1 MGYLFEFLTV
11 IGSLGLF
18 IYGMKNM
25 SEGIQRIAGNRLR
38 ELLAALTSN
47 RFTGVLT
54 GFGTTALIQ
63 SSSATTVMVVSF
75 VNAGLLSLKQA
86 ISVIMGANIGTTI
99 TAVLI
104 TIFGFSKF
112 SLSSYAIPIIAI
124 AFPMMFSGNDRT
136 KNFSEFLI
144 GFAILFMG
152 LDALKESVPDVN
164 QIQGIHEL
172 IGSLNEYG
180 FLSLI
185 IFILIGTLLT
195 IIVQSSS
202 AAIALT
208 LTLCAKGI
216 IGFENAAAIV
226 LGENIGTTVTANLAA
241 LVGNVHAK
249 RAARAHLLFNLMG
262 VTWMILA
269 FPFFINAIDEFITS
283 TIGKSPLAVT
293 PDTEGHIE
301 TVNWGLTIFHISF
314 NIVNTFIFVWFVDLI
329 EKVVTKLVPI
339 KNKIDREYHLEYIDK
354 GLMGTPELSIL
365 EARKEVAKFGEL
377 TQRMMGFL
385 TDLFTAKEPKR
396 IEKRLKKIQKY
407 EDITDRIEI
416 EIADYLL
423 KVSEGEL
430 SEASSRR
437 LRSMLSIINEL
448 ERIGDVLFQMSK
460 NLEKKID
467 SKTWFTPEQ
476 RNMLIHMFDMLEKA
490 FTVMNT
496 NLDQDYNKV
505 NMDAADAL
513 QKEMRDFSDQIR
525 IEHLKSI
532 ENGDYNVR
540 SGLIYT
546 ELFTACEKLRD
557 HIYNINESAFG
568 KV

>member
-1 MGYLFEFLTV
+1 
-11 IGSLGLF
+11 
-18 IYGMKNM
+18 M
-25 SEGIQRIAGNRLR
+25 SEGIQRLAGNRLR

-86 ISVIMGANIGTTI
+86 ISVIMGANIGTTV

-104 TIFGFSKF
+104 TMFGFSKF
-112 SLSSYAIPIIAI
+112 SLSSWAIPIIAI
-124 AFPMMFSGNDRT
+124 AFPLMFSSNDRT

-152 LDALKESVPDVN
+152 LDALKHSVPDVN
-164 QIQGIHEL
+164 QIQGIHEF

-262 VTWMILA
+262 VFWMIFA
-269 FPFFINAIDEFITS
+269 FPFFINLIDDFMLGFT
-283 TIGKSPLAVT
+283 GNSPLNVSST
-293 PDTEGHIE
+293 SPDHIE
-301 TVNWGLTIFHISF
+301 TVNWGLTLFHISF
-314 NIVNTFIFVWFVDLI
+314 NVVNTFIFVWFVDLI
-329 EKVVTKLVPI
+329 ESVVTKMVTI

-430 SEASSRR
+430 SETSSRR

-460 NLEKKID
+460 NLEKKIE

-476 RNMLIHMFDMLEKA
+476 RNMLIHMFELIDKA
-490 FTVMNT
+490 FTIMNS
-496 NLDQDYNKV
+496 NLDKDYNKI
-505 NMDAADAL
+505 NMGEANDL
-513 QKEMRDFSDQIR
+513 EKEIRGFSDQIR
-525 IEHLKSI
+525 VEHLKSI
-532 ENGDYNVR
+532 ENGDYNIR

-557 HIYNINESAFG
+557 HIHNINESIYG

>member
-1 MGYLFEFLTV
+1 MDYIFGFLTV

-25 SEGIQRIAGNRLR
+25 SEGIQRLAGNRLR

-47 RFTGVLT
+47 RLTGVLT

-86 ISVIMGANIGTTI
+86 ISVIMGANIGTTV

-104 TIFGFSKF
+104 TMFGFSKF
-112 SLSSYAIPIIAI
+112 SLSSWAIPIIAI
-124 AFPMMFSGNDRT
+124 AFPLMFSSNDRT

-152 LDALKESVPDVN
+152 LDALKHSVPDVN
-164 QIQGIHEL
+164 QIQGIHEF

-262 VTWMILA
+262 VFWMIFA
-269 FPFFINAIDEFITS
+269 FPFFINLIDDFMLGFT
-283 TIGKSPLAVT
+283 GNSPLNVSST
-293 PDTEGHIE
+293 SPNHIE
-301 TVNWGLTIFHISF
+301 TVNWGLTLFHISF
-314 NIVNTFIFVWFVDLI
+314 NVVNTFIFVWFVDII
-329 EKVVTKLVPI
+329 ENVVTKMVTI

-430 SEASSRR
+430 SETSSRR

-460 NLEKKID
+460 NLEKKIE

-476 RNMLIHMFDMLEKA
+476 RNMLIHMFELIDKA
-490 FTVMNT
+490 FTIMNG
-496 NLDQDYNKV
+496 NLDKDYNKI
-505 NMDAADAL
+505 NMDEANDL
-513 QKEMRDFSDQIR
+513 EKEIRGFSDQIR
-525 IEHLKSI
+525 VEHLKSI
-532 ENGDYNVR
+532 ENGDYNIR

-557 HIYNINESAFG
+557 HIHNINESIYG

>member
-1 MGYLFEFLTV
+1 
-11 IGSLGLF
+11 
-18 IYGMKNM
+18 M
-25 SEGIQRIAGNRLR
+25 SEGIQRLAGNRLR

-86 ISVIMGANIGTTI
+86 ISVIMGANIGTTV

-104 TIFGFSKF
+104 TMFGFSKF
-112 SLSSYAIPIIAI
+112 SLSSWAIPIIAI
-124 AFPMMFSGNDRT
+124 AFPLMFSSNDRT

-152 LDALKESVPDVN
+152 LDALKHSVPDVN
-164 QIQGIHEL
+164 QIQGIHEF

-262 VTWMILA
+262 VFWMIFA
-269 FPFFINAIDEFITS
+269 FPFFINLIDDFMLGFT
-283 TIGKSPLAVT
+283 GNSPLNVSST
-293 PDTEGHIE
+293 SPDHIE
-301 TVNWGLTIFHISF
+301 TVNWGLTLFHISF
-314 NIVNTFIFVWFVDLI
+314 NVVNTFIFVWFVDLI
-329 EKVVTKLVPI
+329 ESVVTKMVTI

-430 SEASSRR
+430 SETSSRR

-460 NLEKKID
+460 NLEKKIE

-476 RNMLIHMFDMLEKA
+476 RNMLIHMFELIDKA
-490 FTVMNT
+490 FTIMNS
-496 NLDQDYNKV
+496 NLDKDYNKI
-505 NMDAADAL
+505 NMSEANDL
-513 QKEMRDFSDQIR
+513 EKEIRGFSDQIR
-525 IEHLKSI
+525 VEHLKSI
-532 ENGDYNVR
+532 ENGDYNIR

-557 HIYNINESAFG
+557 HIHNINESIYG

>member
-1 MGYLFEFLTV
+1 VDYIFGFLTV

-25 SEGIQRIAGNRLR
+25 SEGIQRLAGNRLR

-47 RFTGVLT
+47 RLTGVLT

-86 ISVIMGANIGTTI
+86 ISVIMGANIGTTV

-104 TIFGFSKF
+104 TMFGFSKF
-112 SLSSYAIPIIAI
+112 SLSSWAIPIIAI
-124 AFPMMFSGNDRT
+124 AFPLMFSSNDRT

-152 LDALKESVPDVN
+152 LDALKHSVPDVN
-164 QIQGIHEL
+164 QIQGIHEF

-262 VTWMILA
+262 VFWMIFA
-269 FPFFINAIDEFITS
+269 FPFFINLIDDFMLGFT
-283 TIGKSPLAVT
+283 GNSPLNVSST
-293 PDTEGHIE
+293 SPNHIE
-301 TVNWGLTIFHISF
+301 TVNWGLTLFHISF
-314 NIVNTFIFVWFVDLI
+314 NVVNTFIFVWFVDII
-329 EKVVTKLVPI
+329 ENVVTKMVTI

-430 SEASSRR
+430 SETSSRR

-460 NLEKKID
+460 NLEKKIE

-476 RNMLIHMFDMLEKA
+476 RNMLIHMFELIDKA
-490 FTVMNT
+490 FTIMNG
-496 NLDQDYNKV
+496 NLDKDYNKI
-505 NMDAADAL
+505 NMDEANDL
-513 QKEMRDFSDQIR
+513 EKEIRGFSDQIR
-525 IEHLKSI
+525 VEHLKSI
-532 ENGDYNVR
+532 ENGDYNIR

-557 HIYNINESAFG
+557 HIHNINESIYG

>member
-1 MGYLFEFLTV
+1 
-11 IGSLGLF
+11 
-18 IYGMKNM
+18 M
-25 SEGIQRIAGNRLR
+25 SEGIQRLAGNRLR

-47 RFTGVLT
+47 RLTGVLT

-86 ISVIMGANIGTTI
+86 ISVIMGANIGTTV

-104 TIFGFSKF
+104 TMFGFSKF
-112 SLSSYAIPIIAI
+112 SLSSWAIPIIAI
-124 AFPMMFSGNDRT
+124 AFPLMFSSNDRT

-152 LDALKESVPDVN
+152 LDALKHSVPDVN
-164 QIQGIHEL
+164 QIQGIHEF

-262 VTWMILA
+262 VFWMIFA
-269 FPFFINAIDEFITS
+269 FPFFINLIDDFMLGFT
-283 TIGKSPLAVT
+283 GNSPLNVSST
-293 PDTEGHIE
+293 SPNHIE
-301 TVNWGLTIFHISF
+301 TVNWGLTLFHISF
-314 NIVNTFIFVWFVDLI
+314 NVVNTFIFVWFVDII
-329 EKVVTKLVPI
+329 ENVVTKMVTI

-430 SEASSRR
+430 SETSSRR

-460 NLEKKID
+460 NLEKKIE

-476 RNMLIHMFDMLEKA
+476 RNMLIHMFELIDKA
-490 FTVMNT
+490 FTIMNG
-496 NLDQDYNKV
+496 NLDKDYNKI
-505 NMDAADAL
+505 NMDEANDL
-513 QKEMRDFSDQIR
+513 EKEIRGFSDQIR
-525 IEHLKSI
+525 VEHLKSI
-532 ENGDYNVR
+532 ENGDYNIR

-557 HIYNINESAFG
+557 HIHNINESIYG